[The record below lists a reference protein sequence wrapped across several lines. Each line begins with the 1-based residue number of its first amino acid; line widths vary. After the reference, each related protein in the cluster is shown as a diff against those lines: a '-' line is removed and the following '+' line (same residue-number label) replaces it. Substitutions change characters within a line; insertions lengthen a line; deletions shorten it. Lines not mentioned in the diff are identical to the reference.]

1 MRLIAN
7 SVFLLSDGSRAVPG
21 AEISADSELC
31 GEWIS
36 KGFAYFIADDEKEA
50 VIGEAEVPILS
61 GPKGKPDLKS
71 TAAGKTSKKQV
82 KK

>member
-7 SVFLLSDGSRAVPG
+7 SVFPLSDGSRAVPG

-36 KGFAYFIADDEKEA
+36 KGFAYFIADDKKET

-61 GPKGKPDLKS
+61 APKGKPA
-71 TAAGKTSKKQV
+71 AAGKTSKKQV